1 MTDRVATRTEF
12 KQLGSLWPQLRHWF
26 ALAAPGIALL
36 CFWQYA
42 SGKLIRETYI
52 SKPSEIGERLFEL
65 FSTGEIWPSLVVTG
79 QELVLSYVI
88 GVIAGVLV
96 GYSLGRSPRVA
107 AIVEPYVMALY
118 GVPKIALAPL
128 FVIWFGIGIW
138 SKVMLAGTMVFFLVF
153 YNVFAGVRS
162 VERELV
168 NLALVMGA
176 SERQLGRQIY
186 LPAAAPAPYLLLGMR
201 MAIPYA
207 VIGVI
212 VGEFTASVSGL
223 GLYINYVS
231 STYDPAGVF
240 AGIFIL
246 LAGVSVMNAAAKRI
260 ERRVLRWQPQE
271 NSARPVDGD

>member
-1 MTDRVATRTEF
+1 MTERVATRTEF
-12 KQLGSLWPQLRHWF
+12 KQFSSLWPRLRRWL

-42 SGKLIRETYI
+42 SGRLIRETYI
-52 SKPSEIGERLFEL
+52 SKPLEISKRLFEL
-65 FSTGEIWPSLVVTG
+65 FSTGEIWPSLAVTG

-88 GVIAGVLV
+88 GVTAGVLV
-96 GYSLGRSPRVA
+96 GYWLGRSPRVA

-162 VERELV
+162 VDRELV

-176 SERQLGRQIY
+176 NERQLGRQIY
-186 LPAAAPAPYLLLGMR
+186 LPAAAPYLLLGMR

-223 GLYINYVS
+223 GLFINYAS

-246 LAGVSVMNAAAKRI
+246 LAVVTTLNAAATRI
-260 ERRVLRWQPQE
+260 ERGVLRWQPQE
-271 NSARPVDGD
+271 NSAPPVDGN

>member
-1 MTDRVATRTEF
+1 MTDRVAIRTEF
-12 KQLGSLWPQLRHWF
+12 KQFGSIWRRLRHWL

-42 SGKLIRETYI
+42 SGRLIRETYI
-52 SKPSEIGERLFEL
+52 SKPSEIGKRLFEL
-65 FSTGEIWPSLVVTG
+65 FTTGEIWPNLAVTG

-88 GVIAGVLV
+88 GVTAGVLV

-162 VERELV
+162 VERDLV

-176 SERQLGRQIY
+176 NERQLGRQIY
-186 LPAAAPAPYLLLGMR
+186 LPAAAPYLLLGMR

-223 GLYINYVS
+223 GLFINYAS

-246 LAGVSVMNAAAKRI
+246 LAVVSTLNAAATRI
-260 ERRVLRWQPQE
+260 ERRVLRWQPQG
-271 NSARPVDGD
+271 NSAPPVDGN

>member
-1 MTDRVATRTEF
+1 MTDRVATRTDL
-12 KQLGSLWPQLRHWF
+12 KQFGNLWPRLSHWL

-36 CFWQYA
+36 CFWQYV
-42 SGKLIRETYI
+42 SGRLIRETYI
-52 SKPSEIGERLFEL
+52 SKPSEIGKRLFEL
-65 FSTGEIWPSLVVTG
+65 FVTGEIWPSLAVTG
-79 QELVLSYVI
+79 QELILSYVI
-88 GVIAGVLV
+88 GVTAGVLA
-96 GYSLGRSPRVA
+96 GYWLGRSPRVA

-138 SKVMLAGTMVFFLVF
+138 SKVVLAGTMVFFLVF
-153 YNVFAGVRS
+153 YNVYAGVRS
-162 VERELV
+162 VDREIV

-176 SERQLGRQIY
+176 NERQLGRQIY
-186 LPAAAPAPYLLLGMR
+186 LPAAAPHLLLGMR

-223 GLYINYVS
+223 GLFINYAS

-246 LAGVSVMNAAAKRI
+246 LAIVTILNAAATRI
-260 ERRVLRWQPQE
+260 ERRLLRWRPQE
-271 NSARPVDGD
+271 NSAPPVDGN